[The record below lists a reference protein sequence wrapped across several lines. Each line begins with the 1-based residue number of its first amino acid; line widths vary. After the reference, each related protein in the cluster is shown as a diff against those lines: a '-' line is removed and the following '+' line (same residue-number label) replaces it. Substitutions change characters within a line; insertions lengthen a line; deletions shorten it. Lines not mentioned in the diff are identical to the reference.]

1 MVVGLH
7 KKVHNH
13 KQQERKKMVSMINQ
27 LKRNVMQPQF
37 HLQPTGVQP
46 TQQPMQNPHMG
57 YINSL
62 QQQKELL
69 EKERQNM
76 MPASNALSS
85 AAMNIMNAG
94 DNESPMAILA
104 KGIMGAAQGLKGYNQ
119 ENKENLRQQGEIDK
133 VIANTYHFVQDYEY
147 NKQITRETM
156 DMKREELNLKRDE
169 LGVKNMNSQRQLM
182 HEMNKQGLEQQKF
195 GLEKQKHFEE
205 ASKDITQAYN
215 QSKDLMK
222 NVNEIERLLNT
233 KIKDW
238 SPMAASLTG
247 NLPDTVLP
255 VVSRQDMAQWALLKK
270 NLNELQ
276 TKYTQ
281 SFGNHNRLTNSIVE
295 MVKSGKI
302 DIPMGKE
309 AMQEA
314 LRFIKGNLSKSME
327 RDQFALD
334 AMRKGIDKDLA
345 LRAYDEYLEKP
356 EEYKNPTQALYN
368 IYNNQQTMFEP
379 NYSRGA
385 NVEDQTQIRKNKAKK
400 AAQDLFG
407 GE

>member
-1 MVVGLH
+1 
-7 KKVHNH
+7 
-13 KQQERKKMVSMINQ
+13 MINQ
-27 LKRNVMQPQF
+27 LKKSVMQPQF
-37 HLQPTGVQP
+37 QLQPTGIQP
-46 TQQPMQNPHMG
+46 SQQSMQNPHMG

-76 MPASNALSS
+76 MPASNAISN

-104 KGIMGAAQGLKGYNQ
+104 KGIMGASQGLRGYNQ

-182 HEMNKQGLEQQKF
+182 HEMNKQGFEQQKF
-195 GLEKQKHFEE
+195 GLEKQKHFE
-205 ASKDITQAYN
+205 ASSKDITQAYN
-215 QSKDLMK
+215 QSQDLMK
-222 NVNEIERLLNT
+222 NVNEIEKLLNT

-238 SPMAASLTG
+238 SPIAASLTG

-255 VVSRQDMAQWALLKK
+255 VISRQDMAQWALLKK
-270 NLNELQ
+270 HLNELQ

-281 SFGNHNRLTNSIVE
+281 TYGNHNRLTNDIVK
-295 MVKSGKI
+295 MITSGKI
-302 DIPMGKE
+302 DIGMGKE
-309 AMQEA
+309 AMQKA
-314 LRFIKGNLSKSME
+314 LGFVKGNLIKSME

-345 LRAYDEYLEKP
+345 FRAYDEYSENPGK
-356 EEYKNPTQALYN
+356 YKTPTEALYN
-368 IYNNQQTMFEP
+368 VYSNQQTMFEP
-379 NYSRGA
+379 NYSQGA
-385 NVEDQTQIRKNKAKK
+385 NAEDHKQIRKNKAKK

>member
-1 MVVGLH
+1 
-7 KKVHNH
+7 
-13 KQQERKKMVSMINQ
+13 
-27 LKRNVMQPQF
+27 
-37 HLQPTGVQP
+37 
-46 TQQPMQNPHMG
+46 
-57 YINSL
+57 
-62 QQQKELL
+62 
-69 EKERQNM
+69 
-76 MPASNALSS
+76 
-85 AAMNIMNAG
+85 
-94 DNESPMAILA
+94 
-104 KGIMGAAQGLKGYNQ
+104 
-119 ENKENLRQQGEIDK
+119 
-133 VIANTYHFVQDYEY
+133 
-147 NKQITRETM
+147 M

-182 HEMNKQGLEQQKF
+182 HEMNKQNVEQQKF
-195 GLEKQKHFEE
+195 GLEKQKHFDE

-222 NVNEIERLLNT
+222 NVNEIEKLLNT

-255 VVSRQDMAQWALLKK
+255 VISRQDMSQWALLKK

-314 LRFIKGNLSKSME
+314 LRFIKGNLTKS
-327 RDQFALD
+327 
-334 AMRKGIDKDLA
+334 
-345 LRAYDEYLEKP
+345 
-356 EEYKNPTQALYN
+356 
-368 IYNNQQTMFEP
+368 
-379 NYSRGA
+379 S
-385 NVEDQTQIRKNKAKK
+385 VS
-400 AAQDLFG
+400 
-407 GE
+407 